1 MAKFTRAE
9 IRNILGEACTE
20 EIENRL
26 VALHLGVV
34 DPLKDDLTKYKA
46 DAEKLPGVQK
56 QLDDLK
62 AAGDGGYKEKYEKE
76 HSAFEAFK
84 TDITAKESK
93 AAKEKAVRAYF
104 ESKNITG
111 ANLDLAMRGCGEEM
125 AALELDGEKIK
136 DTKSLDALVDGT
148 YKGLVSKQTVR
159 FDTGAR
165 FNGGGNPL
173 DVADYLASANI
184 TLQTAFGMTYVE
196 NFLGLGTVI
205 LNSSVPK
212 GKIYATAKDNIVL
225 YYIPVNGA
233 DLGEVFDFTT
243 DATGYI
249 GIHEEPDYTNMT
261 ASDTVING
269 MALFAE
275 RIDGVVV
282 GSITPAVGG

>member
-9 IRNILGEACTE
+9 IRNILGDACTE

-46 DAEKLPGVQK
+46 DAEKLPSVQK

-76 HSAFEAFK
+76 HSAFETFK
-84 TDITAKESK
+84 TDITAKKSK

-136 DTKSLDALVDGT
+136 DTKALDALVDGT

-159 FDTGAR
+159 VDTGAR
-165 FNGGGNPL
+165 FNGGGNPMTK
-173 DVADYLASANI
+173 DEIMQI
-184 TLQTAFGMTYVE
+184 T
-196 NFLGLGTVI
+196 
-205 LNSSVPK
+205 
-212 GKIYATAKDNIVL
+212 DR
-225 YYIPVNGA
+225 
-233 DLGEVFDFTT
+233 
-243 DATGYI
+243 
-249 GIHEEPDYTNMT
+249 
-261 ASDTVING
+261 
-269 MALFAE
+269 AE
-275 RIDGVVV
+275 RRAAIAANMDLFRKEE
-282 GSITPAVGG
+282 

>member
-9 IRNILGEACTE
+9 IRNILGDACTE

-46 DAEKLPGVQK
+46 DAEKLPCVQK

-76 HSAFEAFK
+76 HSAFETFK

-136 DTKSLDALVDGT
+136 DTKALDALVNGT

-159 FDTGAR
+159 VDTGAR
-165 FNGGGNPL
+165 FNGGGKPMTK
-173 DVADYLASANI
+173 DEIMQI
-184 TLQTAFGMTYVE
+184 T
-196 NFLGLGTVI
+196 
-205 LNSSVPK
+205 
-212 GKIYATAKDNIVL
+212 DR
-225 YYIPVNGA
+225 
-233 DLGEVFDFTT
+233 
-243 DATGYI
+243 
-249 GIHEEPDYTNMT
+249 
-261 ASDTVING
+261 
-269 MALFAE
+269 AE
-275 RIDGVVV
+275 RRAAIAANMDLFRKEE
-282 GSITPAVGG
+282 

>member
-9 IRNILGEACTE
+9 IWNILGEACTE

-56 QLDDLK
+56 ELDDLK

-104 ESKNITG
+104 KSKNITG

-165 FNGGGNPL
+165 FNGGGKP
-173 DVADYLASANI
+173 
-184 TLQTAFGMTYVE
+184 MT
-196 NFLGLGTVI
+196 
-205 LNSSVPK
+205 
-212 GKIYATAKDNIVL
+212 KDEI
-225 YYIPVNGA
+225 
-233 DLGEVFDFTT
+233 
-243 DATGYI
+243 
-249 GIHEEPDYTNMT
+249 MQ
-261 ASDTVING
+261 INDR
-269 MALFAE
+269 AE
-275 RIDGVVV
+275 RRAAIAANMDLFRKEE
-282 GSITPAVGG
+282 